1 MNPMEAASPL
11 IPLDTRRARL
21 RGRPSGLKG
30 RYRDRCA
37 TGLLPAL
44 DPGASAAPDH
54 AAVTGRHTAL
64 PAQRAARTPQIKIK
78 TLQPSLYGLRGLP
91 ETRWRVHDVVIRAVH
106 QGRSVRL

>member
-91 ETRWRVHDVVIRAVH
+91 DALHRIGGNMAESNMAGY
-106 QGRSVRL
+106 Q